1 VRGIMNKL
9 PSGSYLAFSDSTTEE
24 PHWTRHWPTSR
35 RRSTCGL
42 RRSEVARQRIGR
54 KAAPPP
60 PLTRREVVDEA
71 LAFVD
76 AEGVDALTMR
86 KLADRLGV
94 YPTAVYWHTGSKAA
108 LLAAVCE
115 RAFAEMRLP
124 PADAGRWQDWL
135 RAMARSARATLHA
148 HPNIVPVMSSQL
160 QVTTSSFPL
169 AENVLAVLEGA
180 GFHGEQLTDAYNT
193 VIGCVFGFLF
203 GELSAEPPEAD
214 RNWARDFRRRLESVD
229 PTVAP
234 TLAANL
240 PIVAGNA
247 FMLRWESG
255 RHRPMQSGFEMALD
269 VLVAGL
275 EAVLRRSDV

>member
-1 VRGIMNKL
+1 M
-9 PSGSYLAFSDSTTEE
+9 
-24 PHWTRHWPTSR
+24 
-35 RRSTCGL
+35 
-42 RRSEVARQRIGR
+42 ARQRTGR
-54 KAAPPP
+54 GHAPPP

-94 YPTAVYWHTGSKAA
+94 YPTAVYWHAGSKAA

-115 RAFAEMRLP
+115 RAFADIQLP
-124 PADAGRWQDWL
+124 PADAERWQDWL
-135 RAMARSARATLHA
+135 RAMARSARTTLHA
-148 HPNIVPVMSSQL
+148 HPNIVPIMSSQL

-169 AENVLAVLEGA
+169 AESVLTVLEGA

-193 VIGCVFGFLF
+193 VIGCLFGFLF
-203 GELSAEPPEAD
+203 GELSAEPPEAE
-214 RNWARDFRRRLESVD
+214 RDWTAAFRRRLESVD
-229 PTVAP
+229 PAVAP

-240 PIVAGNA
+240 PTLAGNA

-255 RHRPMQSGFEMALD
+255 RQRPMQSGFEMALD

-275 EAVLRRSDV
+275 EAVLRRTDD